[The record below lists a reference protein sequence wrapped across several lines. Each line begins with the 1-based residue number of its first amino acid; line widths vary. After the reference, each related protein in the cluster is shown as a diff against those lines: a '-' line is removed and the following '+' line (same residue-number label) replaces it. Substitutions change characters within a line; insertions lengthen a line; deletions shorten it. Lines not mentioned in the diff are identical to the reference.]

1 MKLSY
6 KDGKTYVEVD
16 GETLSFSVAFF
27 KYPIVRYYAKQ
38 IDKYRKMAKKL
49 SQIIIANDKPIS
61 EKDCAFIHS
70 FLNEAEWDTHTEKF
84 STPVKPDFRFNEFE
98 YSGKVLRTY
107 RDENFEPAYS
117 ISPGGY
123 GSSPGGAPGFV
134 YKHNKNL
141 VVFPYCVHKTPDSDG
156 RGCIWED
163 CSGFGLDVRYKDSTI
178 CRNIFQLC
186 NFDEKY
192 LDEVPQ
198 SVVMRNWDKLL
209 EGLDLVSLKAK
220 VIVDE
225 YTDHKKKQVE
235 LGS

>member
-1 MKLSY
+1 MSMKLSY

-27 KYPIVRYYAKQ
+27 KYPIVRNYAKQ
-38 IDKYRKMAKKL
+38 IDKYRKMAKRL

-70 FLNEAEWDTHTEKF
+70 FLNEAEWDTHTGKF
-84 STPVKPDFRFNEFE
+84 STPVKPDFSFNEFE

-107 RDENFEPAYS
+107 SDEGFEPAYS
-117 ISPGGY
+117 I
-123 GSSPGGAPGFV
+123 SPGGAPGFV

-141 VVFPYCVHKTPDSDG
+141 AIFPYCDYRKRESDREG
-156 RGCIWED
+156 SYVVYTGI
-163 CSGFGLDVRYKDSTI
+163 GLNVWYKDTNI
-178 CRNIFQLC
+178 CCKENCRLY
-186 NFDEKY
+186 NFHEEY
-192 LDEVPQ
+192 IDEVPQ

-225 YTDHKKKQVE
+225 YTDYKKKQVE